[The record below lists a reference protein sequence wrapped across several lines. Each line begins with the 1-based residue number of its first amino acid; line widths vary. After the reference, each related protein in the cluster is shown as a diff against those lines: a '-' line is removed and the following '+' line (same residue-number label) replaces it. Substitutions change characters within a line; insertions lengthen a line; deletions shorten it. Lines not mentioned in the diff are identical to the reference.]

1 MKNKN
6 KIHIHLV
13 NYICIFL
20 ILCISLCYYFKKNIP
35 YKYFEKCLKSSYLG
49 NIGMHM
55 HMNHFKEVQF
65 PNDSKWMHP
74 NGF

>member
-13 NYICIFL
+13 NYIRIFFIMH
-20 ILCISLCYYFKKNIP
+20 ILMLYFLKNIP
-35 YKYFEKCLKSSYLG
+35 YKYLEKCLKSSYLG

-55 HMNHFKEVQF
+55 HTNHFKEVHF